1 LPTNN
6 AANEKQPRNCQPI
19 SNPGEQRRGMLLYE
33 DTREIGRV
41 FFEGKFFGVN
51 QEFRVVTVS
60 YGLTVSWLL
69 FIGCIVGGQ
78 GKKSSILMLRKLS
91 KPLPTQGCKIRCTGW
106 YVLLC
111 ATELL
116 LQGFLPPL

>member
-1 LPTNN
+1 MAEELHYRHGNWKT
-6 AANEKQPRNCQPI
+6 I
-19 SNPGEQRRGMLLYE
+19 SNPGEHRRGMLLHE
-33 DTREIGRV
+33 DAREVGRV
-41 FFEGKFFGVN
+41 CFEGKFFGVN

-60 YGLTVSWLL
+60 YGLTVSSLL

-78 GKKSSILMLRKLS
+78 GKSSILMLRKLS
-91 KPLPTQGCKIRCTGW
+91 KPLPTQGCNIRCTGW
-106 YVLLC
+106 YVLVC